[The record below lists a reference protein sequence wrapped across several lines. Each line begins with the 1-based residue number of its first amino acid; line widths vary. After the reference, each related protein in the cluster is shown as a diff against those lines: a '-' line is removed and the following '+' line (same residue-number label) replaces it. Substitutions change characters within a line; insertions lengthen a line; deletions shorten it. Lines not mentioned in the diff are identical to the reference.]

1 MRVLI
6 LAVSDPAQS
15 INTITMGTVIHFG
28 LEFTFPRRCGKKWR
42 QLMETRE
49 SPQRYIVQ
57 GPGQSDV
64 GRAGH
69 RACIITSPTVWS
81 TRANQCRPARSDSCF
96 PSACARDALP
106 LSFLVSFTRTTIPL
120 GVSLGGCHVVP
131 EHYHLHL
138 AAARPVVARVRSRH
152 TQSQ

>member
-15 INTITMGTVIHFG
+15 TNTITMGTVIHFG
-28 LEFTFPRRCGKKWR
+28 LEFTFPWRGVECGKKWR
-42 QLMETRE
+42 QENVHNRTSFKGPGTPMWGGPATGLA
-49 SPQRYIVQ
+49 SSHHPQFGPQ
-57 GPGQSDV
+57 GP
-64 GRAGH
+64 
-69 RACIITSPTVWS
+69 
-81 TRANQCRPARSDSCF
+81 TRCRPVRSDSCF

-106 LSFLVSFTRTTIPL
+106 LSFLVSFTRITIPL

-138 AAARPVVARVRSRH
+138 AAARLVVARVRSRH
-152 TQSQ
+152 TPSQ